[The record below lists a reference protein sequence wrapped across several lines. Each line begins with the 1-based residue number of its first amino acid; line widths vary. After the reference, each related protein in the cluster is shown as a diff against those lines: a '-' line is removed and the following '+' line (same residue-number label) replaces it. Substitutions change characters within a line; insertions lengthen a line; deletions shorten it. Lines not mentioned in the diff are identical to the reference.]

1 MGPCMYDS
9 TLLGIAPMALNSVAT
24 SSVQNIDV
32 RFCEIAENSD
42 MYTDTSGISVLDAME
57 Q

>member
-1 MGPCMYDS
+1 MYDS

-24 SSVQNIDV
+24 SSVQKIDV